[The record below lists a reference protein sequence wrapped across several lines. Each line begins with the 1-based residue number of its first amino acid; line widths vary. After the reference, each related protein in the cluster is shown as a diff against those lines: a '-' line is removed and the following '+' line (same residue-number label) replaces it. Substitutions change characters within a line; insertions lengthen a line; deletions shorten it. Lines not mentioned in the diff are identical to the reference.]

1 MGCPLG
7 PGCPEPAGTVAR
19 SDEPQPRRRR
29 LVAGRDERSG
39 RYEVGVEVPASAFAR
54 RASELAPEEDESLVD
69 ESFED
74 DESLVDESFEGDE
87 SLVDESFEGDE
98 SLVDESFEE
107 SDSRSSRR
115 PWALAPWSFL

>member
-39 RYEVGVEVPASAFAR
+39 RYEVGVEVPAPAFAR
-54 RASELAPEEDESLVD
+54 RASELAPEEDEC
-69 ESFED
+69 
-74 DESLVDESFEGDE
+74 LVDESFEGDE
-87 SLVDESFEGDE
+87 SLVDESLVDESFEDDESFEGDE

-107 SDSRSSRR
+107 SDSRSLRR

>member
-1 MGCPLG
+1 MPRTGG
-7 PGCPEPAGTVAR
+7 DGRQKRRAAASAATVGR
-19 SDEPQPRRRR
+19 
-29 LVAGRDERSG
+29 GRDERSG
-39 RYEVGVEVPASAFAR
+39 RYEVGVEVPASVFAR

-74 DESLVDESFEGDE
+74 DESLVDESFEGD
-87 SLVDESFEGDE
+87 G

-107 SDSRSSRR
+107 SDSRSLRR